1 MKKSKVIK
9 GTRPPVG
16 KVRLTIN
23 LPTKLHAR
31 LIAAATKR
39 GQRMTDIIVAGL
51 KREGVK

>member
-1 MKKSKVIK
+1 MKPKIIK

-23 LPTKLHAR
+23 LPAKLHIR
-31 LIAAATKR
+31 LLAAAIKR